1 MAANTSA
8 RTDAAFI
15 NARNELAAKLMA
27 KREARSSGTGF
38 AQAIANRVAGAG
50 NGIGVI
56 AGAAPAMRDNFTIA
70 RESQR
75 EIQAQRSAIYAMEQA
90 EKVLRLRGM

>member
-1 MAANTSA
+1 MAANTST

-56 AGAAPAMRDNFTIA
+56 AGAAPAMRDNFGVA
-70 RESQR
+70 YAAQR
-75 EIQAQRSAIYAMEQA
+75 ELQAARTAAYALEQA
-90 EKVLRLRGM
+90 EKVLRA